1 MGSNAL
7 AQDEL
12 TKQGMNS
19 YRTRRATVDDLA
31 QLAELWRAAN
41 LPVIETEK
49 RFTDFQIAEDENGK
63 LAAAIGLHIE
73 DSHGRIHSEA
83 FIDSALADTLR
94 PILWARLQVVVQNH
108 GLFRLWTQEAAPWW
122 KETAG
127 FSAAPEDLM
136 QKLPGVYGPRQ
147 AAWLTLRLKDERAE
161 PDLLEQ
167 QIAMFKES
175 ERVDLDRLLRR
186 GKILKVF
193 AVLISAVL
201 LLLALMLLF
210 LVWKR
215 RR

>member
-12 TKQGMNS
+12 TKESMNS

-31 QLAELWRAAN
+31 QLVELWRAAN

-83 FIDSALADTLR
+83 FIDSALTDTLR